1 MCSKINKGHALKAF
15 VADNGET
22 DFVLRKFITKNIENG
37 HYYVKTKT
45 CAWEMF
51 AISSNIDAIMWR
63 EELGGTRTS
72 SFIRVGTGT

>member
-22 DFVLRKFITKNIENG
+22 DFVLRKFVTKNIENG

-45 CAWEMF
+45 CA
-51 AISSNIDAIMWR
+51 
-63 EELGGTRTS
+63 
-72 SFIRVGTGT
+72 